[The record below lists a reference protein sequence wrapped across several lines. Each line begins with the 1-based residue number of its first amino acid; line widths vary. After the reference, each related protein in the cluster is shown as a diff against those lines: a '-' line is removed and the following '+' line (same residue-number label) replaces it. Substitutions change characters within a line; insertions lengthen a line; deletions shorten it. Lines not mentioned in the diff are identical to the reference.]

1 MLPVSRRVQW
11 QYRFPDNL
19 CGHRD
24 GLGSRRNQYRRIQQL
39 LAGGALLIVVKYAT
53 LTVAVLKEKTVR
65 CAAHQGTLLY
75 IDKI

>member
-1 MLPVSRRVQW
+1 MREKRLIPCSKIYGAGRP
-11 QYRFPDNL
+11 Y
-19 CGHRD
+19 
-24 GLGSRRNQYRRIQQL
+24 IQL

>member
-1 MLPVSRRVQW
+1 MYSGIFFDSFIILKPFVCHRLLPL
-11 QYRFPDNL
+11 P
-19 CGHRD
+19 
-24 GLGSRRNQYRRIQQL
+24 LGG
-39 LAGGALLIVVKYAT
+39 GGALLIVVKYAT